1 MTTTVAPAAESPGVA
16 FLGGG
21 FMSAVHSRAARAAGA
36 RLLGVASSSAG
47 SAEAARDR
55 LGLERS
61 YRSVD
66 ALLEDPDVDVVHVC
80 TPNGTHAELA
90 AAVLAA
96 GKDVVCEKPL
106 ATSTDAA
113 CRLVDLAD
121 ASGRLAVVPFVYRFH
136 PMVREAR
143 ARIRSG
149 HTGRLFSVQGSY
161 LQDWM
166 LDPGDDDWRVDIRHG
181 GPSRAFADIG
191 SHLCDLI
198 EFVTGDRIAR
208 VNAQTR
214 TVHPHRAVNRD
225 IRTEDLAAVL
235 FETSTG
241 VVGTMLVS
249 QVAAGRKNRLAF
261 EISAERESLLF
272 DQERPDELGVGRP
285 EGMTTVARGFAGLS
299 PAASAYSVVPAGHPQ
314 GYQDAF
320 NALVRDAY
328 LARQGR
334 EVDGLPVFADGLRAA
349 VLTDAILRSR
359 EDGTW
364 VGTATTPSHAGS
376 P

>member
-1 MTTTVAPAAESPGVA
+1 MTTDVIPAGDRPGAA

-21 FMSAVHSRAARAAGA
+21 FMSTVHCRAARASGA
-36 RLLGVASSSAG
+36 RLVGVACSSPT

-55 LGLERS
+55 LGLARA

-66 ALLEDPDVDVVHVC
+66 ALLADPDVDVVHVC
-80 TPNGTHAELA
+80 TPNQTHVELA

-106 ATSTDAA
+106 ATSADAA
-113 CRLVDLAD
+113 YRLVELAA

-143 ARIRSG
+143 SRVRSG
-149 HTGRLFSVQGSY
+149 DSGRLFSVQGSY
-161 LQDWM
+161 LQDWL
-166 LDPGDDDWRVDIRHG
+166 LDPSDDDWRVDIRHG

-198 EFVTGDRIAR
+198 EFVTGDPIAR

-214 TVHPHRAVNRD
+214 TVHPHRTAHRD

-235 FETSTG
+235 FETAAG

-272 DQERPDELGVGRP
+272 DQERPDELQIGRRD
-285 EGMTTVARGFAGLS
+285 GLTTLTRGAALS

-320 NALVRDAY
+320 NALVRDTY
-328 LARQGR
+328 LARQGDV
-334 EVDGLPVFADGLRAA
+334 VDGLPVFADGLRAA

-364 VGTATTPSHAGS
+364 VETSTTLHRTPSD
-376 P
+376 